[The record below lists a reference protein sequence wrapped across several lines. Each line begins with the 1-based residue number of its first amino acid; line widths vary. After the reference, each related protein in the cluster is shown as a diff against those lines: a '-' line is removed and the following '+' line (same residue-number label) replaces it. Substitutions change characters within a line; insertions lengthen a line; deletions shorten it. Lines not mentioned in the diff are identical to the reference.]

1 MPNMYDWPLRK
12 SFNKLQFKE
21 NTMMTRHEKWVH
33 DRNLDEIVDR
43 LSELLVSIMLMSVK
57 QINEQYLPLKKRFE
71 SIQSDDFD
79 DITF

>member
-1 MPNMYDWPLRK
+1 
-12 SFNKLQFKE
+12 
-21 NTMMTRHEKWVH
+21 MMTRHEKWVH
-33 DRNLDEIVDR
+33 ERNLDEIVDR